1 MPGYWNTL
9 IENYMATIEIDSN
22 SGFCTGVVKAIKKAE
37 DFLEGNDTLLSLG
50 DIVHNSREVER
61 LEAKGMRTISNE
73 DLASLKDVDVLFRAH
88 GEPPITYELAQQNN
102 IRLIDATCPVVI
114 TLQAKIRRAYENYP
128 DAQIVIFGKRGHA
141 EVIGLLGQTNNT
153 ALVLEKVADASQL
166 DFSRKIV
173 LFSQTTKALDEYQKL
188 AALIKSSMVNGAQ
201 FMFYDTICRQVSN
214 RVPHIKEFARN
225 HDSVLFVSGAKSSNG
240 KALFDTSLAVNSR
253 TYFVTGPEDV
263 TLEMITGVNNIG
275 ICGATS
281 TPVWLME
288 DVKKQAADML
298 KAL

>member
-1 MPGYWNTL
+1 
-9 IENYMATIEIDSN
+9 MATIEIDTN

-37 DFLEGNDTLLSLG
+37 DFLEGSDTLLSLG

-61 LEAKGMRTISNE
+61 LEAKGMRTITTE
-73 DLASLKDVDVLFRAH
+73 DLNNLKDVDVLFRAH
-88 GEPPITYELAQQNN
+88 GEPPITYETAKQNN
-102 IRLIDATCPVVI
+102 IRLIDATCPVVL

-128 DAQIVIFGKRGHA
+128 DAQIVIFGKSGHA
-141 EVIGLLGQTNNT
+141 EVIGLMGQTHNT
-153 ALVLEKVADASQL
+153 AIVLEKVADASKL

-188 AALIKSSMVNGAQ
+188 AALIKSSMVDGAQ

-225 HDSVLFVSGAKSSNG
+225 HDSVLFVSGSKSSNG
-240 KALFDTSLAVNSR
+240 KALFDTSLAVNAR
-253 TYFVTGPEDV
+253 TYFVTGPDDV

-288 DVKKQAADML
+288 DVKKQVAAML